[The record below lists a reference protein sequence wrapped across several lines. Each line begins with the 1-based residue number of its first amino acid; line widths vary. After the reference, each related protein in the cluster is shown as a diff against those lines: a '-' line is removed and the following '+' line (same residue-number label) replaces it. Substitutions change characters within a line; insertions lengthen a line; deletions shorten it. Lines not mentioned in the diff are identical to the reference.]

1 MPIRHYPAIIEAG
14 DEPGYGVFFPDLPGC
29 VSAGDTLQEAALMAA
44 EALELHVA
52 GMIEDGEP
60 LPEPTPLDRIEVEPD
75 IREAARLLVPVELPA
90 ARAVR
95 VNVTLD
101 EGLLKTVDRAA
112 ARLGYT
118 RSGFLAEAARRML
131 KAG

>member
-1 MPIRHYPAIIEAG
+1 MPSYVALMRKDPDSDHSV
-14 DEPGYGVFFPDLPGC
+14 DFPDFPGC
-29 VSAGDTLQEAALMAA
+29 VTAGATVDEAVAMAE
-44 EALELHVA
+44 EALRGHA
-52 GMIEDGEP
+52 GLMIELGQP
-60 LPEPTPLDRIEVEPD
+60 LPAPTPIERIRAEPENRD
-75 IREAARLLVPVELPA
+75 AIPFLVSIQLPSK
-90 ARAVR
+90 AVR